1 MNINIV
7 MNKLFILI
15 FIINIYHI
23 YSFSFSLFPF
33 INKLLNKNKEKIRI
47 QQYNNYLL
55 NRIILEKKV
64 EKIVGKTNTTK

>member
-1 MNINIV
+1 

-23 YSFSFSLFPF
+23 YSFSLFPF

>member
-1 MNINIV
+1 

-15 FIINIYHI
+15 FLINIYHI

-33 INKLLNKNKEKIRI
+33 IDKLINKNKEEKRI

-55 NRIILEKKV
+55 NRIILDKKV
-64 EKIVGKTNTTK
+64 EKIVGKINTTK

>member
-1 MNINIV
+1 

-15 FIINIYHI
+15 FLINIYHI

-33 INKLLNKNKEKIRI
+33 IDKLINKNKEEKRI

-55 NRIILEKKV
+55 NRIILDKKV

>member
-1 MNINIV
+1 

-15 FIINIYHI
+15 FLINIYHI

-33 INKLLNKNKEKIRI
+33 IDKLINKNKEKKII

-55 NRIILEKKV
+55 NRIILDKKV

>member
-1 MNINIV
+1 

-15 FIINIYHI
+15 FLINIYHI

-33 INKLLNKNKEKIRI
+33 IDKLLNKNKENKRI

-55 NRIILEKKV
+55 NRITLEKKV

>member
-1 MNINIV
+1 

-23 YSFSFSLFPF
+23 YSFSLFHF

-64 EKIVGKTNTTK
+64 EKIVGKTNRTK

>member
-1 MNINIV
+1 

-15 FIINIYHI
+15 FLINIYHI

-33 INKLLNKNKEKIRI
+33 IDKLLNKNKENKRI

-64 EKIVGKTNTTK
+64 EKIVGKTNTTKII

>member
-1 MNINIV
+1 

-15 FIINIYHI
+15 FLINIYHI

-33 INKLLNKNKEKIRI
+33 IDKLLNKNKENKRI
-47 QQYNNYLL
+47 EQYNNYLL